1 MIKKILQK
9 DDPVLHKVCHPVTN
23 FDQKLANLLDDMT
36 ATLKDAQGLGL
47 AAPQIGILRRVCIVL
62 NDQEEYLE
70 LVNPEIVSQEGEQEG
85 FEGCLS
91 LTGMYGIVE
100 RPMKVKVKAQDRSG
114 NQFEVEDEGMVARC
128 FCHEIDHLDGHM
140 FDELCDKLYTM
151 EEVEK
156 MFQDAA
162 EEGRKELE
170 AKEAE

>member
-70 LVNPEIVSQEGEQEG
+70 LVNPEIVSQEGEQ
-85 FEGCLS
+85 
-91 LTGMYGIVE
+91 
-100 RPMKVKVKAQDRSG
+100 
-114 NQFEVEDEGMVARC
+114 
-128 FCHEIDHLDGHM
+128 
-140 FDELCDKLYTM
+140 
-151 EEVEK
+151 
-156 MFQDAA
+156 
-162 EEGRKELE
+162 
-170 AKEAE
+170 